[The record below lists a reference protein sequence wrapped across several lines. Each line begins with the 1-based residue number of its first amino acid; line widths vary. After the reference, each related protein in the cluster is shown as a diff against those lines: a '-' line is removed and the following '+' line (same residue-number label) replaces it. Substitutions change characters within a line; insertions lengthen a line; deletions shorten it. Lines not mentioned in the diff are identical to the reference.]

1 MPLGGFDMRKWAISG
16 ALALALAAT
25 SAGVGANAKAPAPA
39 DTVLHHG
46 TILTV
51 DAKDRVVQAMAIRG
65 GRIVMLGTDKAVRAF
80 IGKRTKVIDL
90 AGRTATPGMIDAH
103 AHALGGGIDEVAN
116 LQLAEAASVADFLAR
131 VKARAAELPPGAWL
145 TGSGWNES
153 RIAEH
158 HPPSLAQLDAV
169 SDGHPV
175 ALSNTT
181 GHYTLVNSAVLKL
194 AGITAQ
200 TPDPAGGRYDKDASG
215 ALNGVLY
222 DSAQDVL
229 DKLVPPVDAATRD
242 KGLQH
247 LIAGALAE
255 GLTGFKDPG
264 IDRVGWDVYARAA
277 KAAALPMHV
286 CTLVSARTDM
296 MTARAAVDDY
306 RQRKRE
312 AAALKGRGLDV
323 CGVKIFLDGSGAG
336 RTAWM
341 YQPFEAD
348 ASHVNPGMGFPMMGA
363 DVYRQM
369 VDLFTREGV
378 PIGTHAIGDRAID
391 AAVDAYAAA
400 LKQWPKQGLRHSLI
414 HANLPT
420 DHALGVMADLQK
432 RYDAGYPETQ
442 AEFLWFLGDALA
454 AGWGPERSHKMMPY
468 ATYVKRGILY
478 SDGSDYPVTPYA
490 PRYGLW
496 SSVAREPDGDR
507 FGKAPFGTAEAVD
520 IRTAL
525 KSHTIWAA
533 RQLFLE
539 KETGSLE
546 VGKLADVA
554 IWDRNPYAVETA
566 SLKHMRCL
574 MTLFGGKVVFERK

>member
-1 MPLGGFDMRKWAISG
+1 MRVWTVGSAA
-16 ALALALAAT
+16 ALVLAAA
-25 SAGVGANAKAPAPA
+25 AGHAKAPPPA
-39 DTVLHHG
+39 DTVLRGG

-65 GRIVMLGTDKAVRAF
+65 GRIVMLGSDRAIRAF
-80 IGKRTKVIDL
+80 IGKRTKVIEL

-116 LQLAEAASVADFLAR
+116 LQLGEASSVADFLAR
-131 VKARAAELPPGAWL
+131 VKARAAELPPGAWI

-175 ALSNTT
+175 ALGNTT

-200 TPDPAGGRYDKDASG
+200 TPDPAGGRYDKDAGG

-247 LIAGALAE
+247 LIAGALSE

-312 AAALKGRGLDV
+312 VAALKGRGLDV

-341 YQPFEAD
+341 YQPFETD
-348 ASHVNPGMGFPMMGA
+348 ASHANPGTGFAMMEA
-363 DVYRQM
+363 DVYRRM
-369 VDLFTREGV
+369 VDLFTKEGV

-391 AAVDAYAAA
+391 TAVDAYAAA
-400 LKQWPKQGLRHSLI
+400 LKRWSKGGPKQGLRHSLI

-420 DHALGVMADLQK
+420 DHALDVMADLQK
-432 RYDAGYPETQ
+432 RYDSGYPETQ

-507 FGKAPFGTAEAVD
+507 FGKVPFGTAEAVD

-539 KETGSLE
+539 KQTGSLE

-554 IWDRNPYAVETA
+554 VWDRNPYAVATA
-566 SLKHMRCL
+566 QLKDMRCM
-574 MTLFGGKVVFERK
+574 MTLFGGKIVFERK

>member
-1 MPLGGFDMRKWAISG
+1 MQKFTVSG
-16 ALALALAAT
+16 VVALALAGSAAE
-25 SAGVGANAKAPAPA
+25 AKAPLAA

-51 DAKDRVVQAMAIRG
+51 DAKDRVVEAVAIRG
-65 GRIVMLGTDKAVRAF
+65 GRIVALGSDKAIRAY

-103 AHALGGGIDEVAN
+103 AHALEGGIDEVAN
-116 LQLAEAASVADFLAR
+116 LQLGEASSVADFLAR

-175 ALSNTT
+175 ALGNTT

-200 TPDPAGGRYDKDASG
+200 TPDPAGGRYDKDAAG

-229 DKLVPPVDAATRD
+229 EKLVPPVDAATRA
-242 KGLQH
+242 KGLTH
-247 LIAGALAE
+247 VIEGALSE
-255 GLTGFKDPG
+255 GLTGFKDPRT
-264 IDRVGWDVYARAA
+264 DRREWDVYADAA
-277 KAAALPMHV
+277 KKAPLTMHV
-286 CTLVSARTDM
+286 CTLTFARTDM
-296 MTARAAVDDY
+296 TGARGAVEDY

-312 AAALKGRGLDV
+312 VAMMKGRNLDV

-336 RTAWM
+336 RTAWV
-341 YQPFEAD
+341 YKPFEAD
-348 ASHVNPGMGFPMMGA
+348 ASHANPGTGLPQMAPE
-363 DVYRQM
+363 VYREM
-369 VDLFTREGV
+369 VMLFTKEGM

-391 AAVDAYAAA
+391 TVVDAYADA
-400 LKQWPKQGLRHSLI
+400 LKAFPKQGLRHSLI

-420 DHALGVMADLQK
+420 DHAIDVMAELQNK
-432 RYDAGYPETQ
+432 YDAGYPEAQ

-454 AGWGPERSHKMMPY
+454 AGWGPQRSVKMMPF
-468 ATYVKRGILY
+468 ATYAKRGILY

-507 FGKAPFGTAEAVD
+507 FGKAPFGLSEAVD
-520 IRTAL
+520 IHTAM

-546 VGKLADVA
+546 VGKLADIA
-554 IWDRNPYAVETA
+554 IWDRNPYAVPTA
-566 SLKHMRCL
+566 SLKDMRCM

>member
-1 MPLGGFDMRKWAISG
+1 MRKIAVSG
-16 ALALALAAT
+16 ALALVLAAGA
-25 SAGVGANAKAPAPA
+25 AGAKTAPA

-51 DAKDRVVQAMAIRG
+51 DAKDRVVSAMAIRG
-65 GRIVMLGTDKAVRAF
+65 GRIVALGSDKAIAAF

-90 AGRTATPGMIDAH
+90 AGKTATPGMIDAH
-103 AHALGGGIDEVAN
+103 AHALEGGIDEVAN
-116 LQLAEAASVADFLAR
+116 LQLGEASSVADFLAR
-131 VKARAAELPPGAWL
+131 VKARAAELPAGAWL

-158 HPPSLAQLDAV
+158 HPPSLAELDAV

-175 ALSNTT
+175 ALGNTT

-194 AGITAQ
+194 AGVDAK
-200 TPDPAGGRYDKDASG
+200 TPDPAGGRFDKDASG
-215 ALNGVLY
+215 ALTGVIY

-229 DKLVPPVDAATRD
+229 DKLVPPVGAATRA
-242 KGLQH
+242 KGLTH
-247 LIAGALAE
+247 VIEGALSE
-255 GLTGFKDPG
+255 GLTGFKDPRTG
-264 IDRVGWDVYARAA
+264 RLQWDVYAAAA
-277 KAAALPMHV
+277 KQAPLTMHV
-286 CTLVSARTDM
+286 CTLTFAQTDM
-296 MTARAAVDDY
+296 TAARAAVDDY

-312 AAALKGRGLDV
+312 VAAMKGRNLDV

-336 RTAWM
+336 RTAWV
-341 YQPFEAD
+341 YKPFEAD
-348 ASHVNPGMGFPMMGA
+348 AAHANPGTGLPQMAPEI
-363 DVYRQM
+363 YREM
-369 VDLFTREGV
+369 VDLFTREGM

-391 AAVDAYAAA
+391 TVVDAYAAA
-400 LKQWPKQGLRHSLI
+400 LKKWPKQGLRHSLI

-420 DHALGVMADLQK
+420 EHAIDVMADLQK
-432 RYDAGYPETQ
+432 TYDSGYPEAQ

-454 AGWGPERSHKMMPY
+454 AGWGPERSVHMMPY

-520 IRTAL
+520 IHTAM

-539 KETGSLE
+539 KEAGSLE

-554 IWDRNPYAVETA
+554 IWDRNPYAVPTA
-566 SLKHMRCL
+566 QLKDMTCM

>member
-1 MPLGGFDMRKWAISG
+1 MRKLAVSG
-16 ALALALAAT
+16 ALALVLAAVP
-25 SAGVGANAKAPAPA
+25 AGAKAPAPA
-39 DTVLHHG
+39 DTVLRGG

-51 DAKDRVVQAMAIRG
+51 DAKDRVVEAMAIRG
-65 GRIVMLGTDKAVRAF
+65 GRIVALGSDKAIRAF

-103 AHALGGGIDEVAN
+103 AHMLEGGIDEVAN
-116 LQLAEAASVADFLAR
+116 LQLGEASSVADFLAR
-131 VKARAAELPPGAWL
+131 VKARAAELPPGAWV

-158 HPPSLAQLDAV
+158 RPPSLAELDAV
-169 SDGHPV
+169 SGGHPV
-175 ALSNTT
+175 ALGNTT

-194 AGITAQ
+194 AGVTAQ
-200 TPDPAGGRYDKDASG
+200 TPDPAGGRFDKDASG

-229 DKLVPPVDAATRD
+229 DKLVPPVDAATRA
-242 KGLQH
+242 KGLKH
-247 LIAGALAE
+247 VIEGALSE
-255 GLTGFKDPG
+255 GLTGFKDPRTG
-264 IDRVGWDVYARAA
+264 RLQWDVYAAAA
-277 KAAALPMHV
+277 KQAPLNVHI
-286 CTLVSARTDM
+286 CTLTFAQTDM
-296 MTARAAVDDY
+296 TAARAAVDDY
-306 RQRKRE
+306 RQRKKE
-312 AAALKGRGLDV
+312 LAGLKGRNLDV

-336 RTAWM
+336 RTAWV
-341 YQPFEAD
+341 YQPFETD
-348 ASHVNPGMGFPMMGA
+348 ASHANPGTGFPMMGT

-369 VDLFTREGV
+369 VDLFTKEGM

-391 AAVDAYAAA
+391 TVVDAYAEA
-400 LKQWPKQGLRHSLI
+400 LKKFPKQGLRHSLI

-420 DHALGVMADLQK
+420 DHAIDVMADLQK
-432 RYDAGYPETQ
+432 KYDSGYPEAQ

-454 AGWGPERSHKMMPY
+454 AGWGPERAKKMMPF

-554 IWDRNPYAVETA
+554 IWDRNPYAVPTA
-566 SLKHMRCL
+566 SLKDMRCM

>member
-1 MPLGGFDMRKWAISG
+1 MSRLAKLCAATFLAGASP
-16 ALALALAAT
+16 ALARPIA
-25 SAGVGANAKAPAPA
+25 A

-51 DAKDRVVQAMAIRG
+51 DAKDRVVSAMAIRG
-65 GRIVMLGTDKAVRAF
+65 GRIVALGSDKAIAAF

-116 LQLAEAASVADFLAR
+116 LQLGEASSVADFLAR

-153 RIAEH
+153 RIAQH
-158 HPPSLAQLDAV
+158 RPPSLTELDGV
-169 SDGHPV
+169 SGGHPV
-175 ALSNTT
+175 ALGNTT
-181 GHYTLVNSAVLKL
+181 GHYTLVNSAVLVL
-194 AGITAQ
+194 AGITAA
-200 TPDPAGGRYDKDASG
+200 TPDPAGGRFDKDASG

-242 KGLQH
+242 KGLRH

-277 KAAALPMHV
+277 KAAPLPMHV
-286 CTLVSARTDM
+286 CTLVAARSDM

-306 RQRKRE
+306 RQRKQE
-312 AAALKGRGLDV
+312 VAAMPGGNLDV

-341 YQPFEAD
+341 YKPFETD
-348 ASHVNPGMGFPMMGA
+348 ASHTNPGTGFPMMGTG
-363 DVYRQM
+363 VYRAM
-369 VDLFTREGV
+369 ATLFTKAGI

-391 AAVDAYAAA
+391 TVVDAYADA
-400 LKQWPKQGLRHSLI
+400 LKAAPQVGLRHSLI
-414 HANLPT
+414 HANMPT
-420 DHALGVMADLQK
+420 EHALDVMAELQK
-432 RYDAGYPETQ
+432 KYDAGYPEAQ

-454 AGWGPERSHKMMPY
+454 AGWGPERSARMMPY
-468 ATYVKRGILY
+468 ATYTKRGILY

-520 IRTAL
+520 IHTAMR
-525 KSHTIWAA
+525 SHTIWAA

-539 KETGSLE
+539 KQTGSLE

-554 IWDRNPYAVETA
+554 VWDRNPYAVPTA
-566 SLKHMRCL
+566 ALKDMRCM
-574 MTLFGGKVVFERK
+574 MTLFGGKVVFVRN

>member
-1 MPLGGFDMRKWAISG
+1 MSRLAVLSAVALLAIASTAQAKPLA
-16 ALALALAAT
+16 
-25 SAGVGANAKAPAPA
+25 A

-51 DAKDRVVQAMAIRG
+51 DAKDRVVSAMAIRG
-65 GRIVMLGTDKAVRAF
+65 GRIVALGSDKAIKAY

-116 LQLAEAASVADFLAR
+116 LQLGEASSVADFLAR
-131 VKARAAELPPGAWL
+131 VKARAAELPPGAWV
-145 TGSGWNES
+145 TGSGWNEL

-158 HPPSLAQLDAV
+158 RPPSLADLDAV
-169 SDGHPV
+169 SGGHPV
-175 ALSNTT
+175 ALGNTT
-181 GHYTLVNSAVLKL
+181 GHYTLVNSAVLSL

-242 KGLQH
+242 KGLKH
-247 LIAGALAE
+247 LIEGALAE

-264 IDRVGWDVYARAA
+264 IDRTNWDVYARAA
-277 KAAALPMHV
+277 KAAPLPMHV
-286 CTLVSARTDM
+286 CTLASARTDM

-306 RQRKRE
+306 HQRKRE
-312 AAALKGRGLDV
+312 VAAMKSGNLDV

-341 YQPFEAD
+341 YKPFETD
-348 ASHVNPGMGFPMMGA
+348 ASHANPGTGFPMMGA
-363 DVYRQM
+363 EVYREM
-369 VDLFTREGV
+369 VMLFTKAGI

-391 AAVDAYAAA
+391 TVVDAYADA
-400 LKQWPKQGLRHSLI
+400 LKQAPKVGLRHSLI

-420 DHALGVMADLQK
+420 EHALDVMADLQRK
-432 RYDAGYPETQ
+432 YDSGYPEAQ

-454 AGWGPERSHKMMPY
+454 AGWGPERSQKMMPY
-468 ATYVKRGILY
+468 ATYTKRGILY

-507 FGKAPFGTAEAVD
+507 FGKVPFGTAEAVD
-520 IRTAL
+520 IHTAM

-539 KETGSLE
+539 KQTGSLE

-554 IWDRNPYAVETA
+554 VWDRNPYAVPTA
-566 SLKHMRCL
+566 ALKDMRCM
-574 MTLFGGKVVFERK
+574 MTLFGGKVVFVRK

>member
-1 MPLGGFDMRKWAISG
+1 MSRFAVFCAAALLAG
-16 ALALALAAT
+16 AS
-25 SAGVGANAKAPAPA
+25 SAQARAPAAA

-65 GRIVMLGTDKAVRAF
+65 GRVVALGSDKAIAAY
-80 IGKRTKVIDL
+80 IGRKTKVIDL
-90 AGRTATPGMIDAH
+90 AGKTATPGMIDAH
-103 AHALGGGIDEVAN
+103 AHALEGGIDEVAN
-116 LQLAEAASVADFLAR
+116 LQLGEASSVADFLAR
-131 VKARAAELPPGAWL
+131 VQARAAELPAGAWL

-158 HPPSLAQLDAV
+158 RPPSLAELDAV
-169 SDGHPV
+169 SGGHPV
-175 ALSNTT
+175 ALGNTT

-194 AGITAQ
+194 AGVDAK

-215 ALNGVLY
+215 ALTGVIY

-229 DKLVPPVDAATRD
+229 EKLVPPVDAATRA
-242 KGLQH
+242 KGLTH
-247 LIAGALAE
+247 FIEGALAE
-255 GLTGFKDPG
+255 GLTGVKDPRT
-264 IDRVGWDVYARAA
+264 DRREWDVYADAA
-277 KAAALPMHV
+277 KVAPLNMHV
-286 CTLVSARTDM
+286 CTLTFARTDM
-296 MTARAAVDDY
+296 TAARAALDDY

-312 AAALKGRGLDV
+312 LAKMPGSNLDV

-348 ASHVNPGMGFPMMGA
+348 AAHANPGTGLPQLA
-363 DVYRQM
+363 PETYRQM
-369 VDLFTREGV
+369 VSLFTAAGV

-391 AAVDAYAAA
+391 LTMDAYADA
-400 LKQWPKQGLRHSLI
+400 LKATPKQGLRHSII
-414 HANLPT
+414 HANVPS
-420 DHALGVMADLQK
+420 DHAIAVMADLQK
-432 RYDAGYPETQ
+432 RYDAGYPEAQ

-454 AGWGPERSHKMMPY
+454 AGFGPARSARMMPF
-468 ATYVKRGILY
+468 ATYRKRGVLY

-496 SSVAREPDGDR
+496 SSVAREPDGMR

-520 IRTAL
+520 IHTAL
-525 KSHTIWAA
+525 RSHTLWAA

-539 KETGSLE
+539 KQTGSLE
-546 VGKLADVA
+546 VGKLADIA

-566 SLKHMRCL
+566 ALKDMHCM
-574 MTLFGGKVVFERK
+574 MTLFGGKVVFVRK

>member
-1 MPLGGFDMRKWAISG
+1 MRKIAVSG
-16 ALALALAAT
+16 ALALVLAAGA
-25 SAGVGANAKAPAPA
+25 AGAKTVPA

-51 DAKDRVVQAMAIRG
+51 DGRDRVVSAMAIRG
-65 GRIVMLGTDKAVRAF
+65 GRIVALGSDKAIAAF

-103 AHALGGGIDEVAN
+103 AHALEGGIDEVAN
-116 LQLAEAASVADFLAR
+116 LQLGEASSVADFLAR
-131 VKARAAELPPGAWL
+131 VKARAADLPAGAWL

-158 HPPSLAQLDAV
+158 HPPSLAEIDAV

-175 ALSNTT
+175 ALGNTT

-194 AGITAQ
+194 AGVDAK
-200 TPDPAGGRYDKDASG
+200 TPDPAGGRFDKDASG
-215 ALNGVLY
+215 ALTGVIY

-229 DKLVPPVDAATRD
+229 DKLVPPVDAATRA
-242 KGLQH
+242 KGLTH
-247 LIAGALAE
+247 VIEGALSE
-255 GLTGFKDPG
+255 GLTGFKDPRTG
-264 IDRVGWDVYARAA
+264 RLQWDVYAAAA
-277 KAAALPMHV
+277 KQAPLTMHV
-286 CTLVSARTDM
+286 CTLTFAQTDM
-296 MTARAAVDDY
+296 TAARAAVDDY

-312 AAALKGRGLDV
+312 VAAMKGRNLDV

-336 RTAWM
+336 RTAWV
-341 YQPFEAD
+341 YKPFEAD
-348 ASHVNPGMGFPMMGA
+348 AAHANPGTGLPQMVPEI
-363 DVYRQM
+363 YREM
-369 VDLFTREGV
+369 VDLFTREGM

-391 AAVDAYAAA
+391 TVVDAYAAA
-400 LKQWPKQGLRHSLI
+400 LKKWPKQGLRHSLI

-420 DHALGVMADLQK
+420 EHAIGVMADLQK
-432 RYDAGYPETQ
+432 TYDSGYPEAQ

-454 AGWGPERSHKMMPY
+454 AGWGPERSARMMPY

-520 IRTAL
+520 IHTAM

-539 KETGSLE
+539 KDAGSLE

-554 IWDRNPYAVETA
+554 IWDRNPYAVPTA
-566 SLKHMRCL
+566 QLKDMHCM
-574 MTLFGGKVVFERK
+574 MTLFGGKVVFVRK

>member
-1 MPLGGFDMRKWAISG
+1 MRKIAASG
-16 ALALALAAT
+16 ALALVLAAGA
-25 SAGVGANAKAPAPA
+25 AGAKTAPA

-51 DAKDRVVQAMAIRG
+51 DARDRVVEAMAIRG
-65 GRIVMLGTDKAVRAF
+65 GRVVALGSDKAIAAF

-103 AHALGGGIDEVAN
+103 AHALEGGIDEVAN
-116 LQLAEAASVADFLAR
+116 LQLGEASSVADFLAR
-131 VKARAAELPPGAWL
+131 VKARAAELPAGAWL

-158 HPPSLAQLDAV
+158 HPPSLAEIDAV

-175 ALSNTT
+175 ALGNTT

-194 AGITAQ
+194 AGVDAK
-200 TPDPAGGRYDKDASG
+200 TPDPAGGRFDKDASG
-215 ALNGVLY
+215 ALTGVIY

-229 DKLVPPVDAATRD
+229 DKLVPPVDAATRA
-242 KGLQH
+242 KGLTH
-247 LIAGALAE
+247 VIEGALSE
-255 GLTGFKDPG
+255 GLTGFKDPRTG
-264 IDRVGWDVYARAA
+264 RLQWDVYAAAA
-277 KAAALPMHV
+277 KQAPLTMHV
-286 CTLVSARTDM
+286 CTLTFAQTDM
-296 MTARAAVDDY
+296 TAARAAVDDY

-312 AAALKGRGLDV
+312 VAAMKGRNLDV

-336 RTAWM
+336 RTAWV
-341 YQPFEAD
+341 YKPFEAD
-348 ASHVNPGMGFPMMGA
+348 AAHANPGTGLPQMAPEI
-363 DVYRQM
+363 YREM
-369 VDLFTREGV
+369 VDLFTKEGM

-391 AAVDAYAAA
+391 TVVDAYAAA
-400 LKQWPKQGLRHSLI
+400 LKKWPKQGLRHSLI

-420 DHALGVMADLQK
+420 EHAIDVMADLQK
-432 RYDAGYPETQ
+432 TYDSGYPEAQ

-454 AGWGPERSHKMMPY
+454 AGWGLERSARMMPY

-520 IRTAL
+520 IHTAM

-539 KETGSLE
+539 KQTGSLE

-554 IWDRNPYAVETA
+554 IWDRNPYAVPTA
-566 SLKHMRCL
+566 SLKDMRCM

>member
-1 MPLGGFDMRKWAISG
+1 MSRLVMGCAA
-16 ALALALAAT
+16 ALALTAA
-25 SAGVGANAKAPAPA
+25 AAEARPKARLQAA

-51 DAKDRVVQAMAIRG
+51 DARDRVVQAMAIRG
-65 GRIVMLGTDKAVRAF
+65 GRIVALGSDRAVAAY
-80 IGKRTKVIDL
+80 IGHKTTVIDL
-90 AGRTATPGMIDAH
+90 KGRTATPGMIDAH

-116 LQLAEAASVADFLAR
+116 LQLGEASSIADFLAR
-131 VKARAAELPPGAWL
+131 VKARAAELPPSAWI

-158 HPPSLAQLDAV
+158 RPPSLAELDAV
-169 SDGHPV
+169 SGGHPA
-175 ALSNTT
+175 ALGNTT

-194 AGITAQ
+194 AGITQA
-200 TPDPAGGRYDKDASG
+200 TPDPAGGRNDKDASG

-229 DKLVPPVDAATRD
+229 DNLVPPVDGATRD
-242 KGLQH
+242 KGLKH
-247 LIAGALAE
+247 LIEGALAE

-277 KAAALPMHV
+277 KTAPLPMHV
-286 CTLVSARTDM
+286 CTLVSARSDM

-312 AAALKGRGLDV
+312 VAAMPKGNGRRNLDV

-341 YQPFEAD
+341 YQPFETD
-348 ASHVNPGMGFPMMGA
+348 ASHANPGTGFPMMGA
-363 DVYRQM
+363 DVYREM
-369 VDLFTREGV
+369 VMLFTRAGI

-391 AAVDAYAAA
+391 TVVDAYADA
-400 LKQWPKQGLRHSLI
+400 LKQTPKVGLRHSLI
-414 HANLPT
+414 HANMPT
-420 DHALGVMADLQK
+420 DHAIGVMAQLQR
-432 RYDAGYPETQ
+432 RYDAGYPEAQ

-454 AGWGPERSHKMMPY
+454 AGWGPERSARMMPY
-468 ATYVKRGILY
+468 ATYIKRGILY

-520 IRTAL
+520 IHTAL
-525 KSHTIWAA
+525 RSHTIWAA

-554 IWDRNPYAVETA
+554 VWDRNPYAVPTA
-566 SLKHMRCL
+566 ALKDMRCM
-574 MTLFGGKVVFERK
+574 MTLFGGKVVFVRK

>member
-1 MPLGGFDMRKWAISG
+1 MQKITVSC
-16 ALALALAAT
+16 ALALVLAAT
-25 SAGVGANAKAPAPA
+25 SAAAKAPVPA

-51 DAKDRVVQAMAIRG
+51 DAKDRVVQAMAVRG
-65 GRIVMLGTDKAVRAF
+65 GRIVALGSDKVIRAF

-103 AHALGGGIDEVAN
+103 DHALEGGIDEVAN
-116 LQLAEAASVADFLAR
+116 LQLGEASSVADFLAR

-158 HPPSLAQLDAV
+158 RPPSLAELDAV

-175 ALSNTT
+175 ALGNTT

-194 AGITAQ
+194 AGVTAQ
-200 TPDPAGGRYDKDASG
+200 TPDPAGGRFDKDASG
-215 ALNGVLY
+215 ALTGVIY

-229 DKLVPPVDAATRD
+229 GKLVPPIDAATRA
-242 KGLQH
+242 KGLTH
-247 LIAGALAE
+247 VIEGALSQ
-255 GLTGFKDPG
+255 GLTGFKDPD
-264 IDRVGWDVYARAA
+264 IRPEQWNVYANAA
-277 KAAALPMHV
+277 RQAPLPVHV
-286 CTLVSARTDM
+286 CVLVHAGTDM
-296 MTARAAVDDY
+296 TTARAALDQY
-306 RQRKRE
+306 QAHKRE
-312 AAALKGRGLDV
+312 VAAMKGRGLDV
-323 CGVKIFLDGSGAG
+323 CGVKIYMDGSGAG

-341 YQPFEAD
+341 YQPFETD
-348 ASHVNPGMGFPMMGA
+348 AAHTNPGTGFPMQTA
-363 DVYRQM
+363 EVYRQM
-369 VDLFTREGV
+369 VNLFTEAGIS
-378 PIGTHAIGDRAID
+378 IGTHAIGDRAID
-391 AAVDAYAAA
+391 TVVDAYADA
-400 LKQWPKQGLRHSLI
+400 LKKWPKEGLRHSLI
-414 HANLPT
+414 HANMPT
-420 DHALGVMADLQK
+420 AHAIDVMADLQK
-432 RYDAGYPETQ
+432 KYDSGYPEAQ

-454 AGWGPERSHKMMPY
+454 AGWGPERSQRMMPF
-468 ATYVKRGILY
+468 ATYVKRGIVY

-520 IRTAL
+520 IHTAL

-539 KETGSLE
+539 KQTGSLE

-554 IWDRNPYAVETA
+554 IWDRNPYAVPTA
-566 SLKHMRCL
+566 SLKDMHCM

>member
-1 MPLGGFDMRKWAISG
+1 MQKLAVSG
-16 ALALALAAT
+16 ALALALVAG
-25 SAGVGANAKAPAPA
+25 SAGAKAPLAA
-39 DTVLHHG
+39 DMVLHHG

-65 GRIVMLGTDKAVRAF
+65 GRIVALGSDKAVRAY

-116 LQLAEAASVADFLAR
+116 LQLGEASSVADFLAR
-131 VKARAAELPPGAWL
+131 VKARAAELPPGAWV

-158 HPPSLAQLDAV
+158 RPPSLAELDAV
-169 SDGHPV
+169 SAGHPV
-175 ALSNTT
+175 ALGNTT
-181 GHYTLVNSAVLKL
+181 GHYTLVNSAVLVL
-194 AGITAQ
+194 AGITAA

-242 KGLQH
+242 KGLKH
-247 LIAGALAE
+247 LIEGALAE

-277 KAAALPMHV
+277 KAAPLPIHA

-306 RQRKRE
+306 RQRKQE
-312 AAALKGRGLDV
+312 VAAMKGRNLDV

-341 YQPFEAD
+341 YKPFETD
-348 ASHVNPGMGFPMMGA
+348 ASHANPGTGFPMMA
-363 DVYRQM
+363 TESYRAM
-369 VDLFTREGV
+369 VTLFTKAGI

-391 AAVDAYAAA
+391 TVVDAYADA
-400 LKQWPKQGLRHSLI
+400 LKAAPKVGLRHSLI

-420 DHALGVMADLQK
+420 EHAIDVMAELQK
-432 RYDAGYPETQ
+432 TYDAGYPEAQ

-454 AGWGPERSHKMMPY
+454 AGWGPERSQKMMPY
-468 ATYVKRGILY
+468 ATYVKRGVLY

-520 IRTAL
+520 IHTAM

-539 KETGSLE
+539 KQTGSLE

-554 IWDRNPYAVETA
+554 VWDRNPYAVPTA
-566 SLKHMRCL
+566 VLKDMRCM

>member
-1 MPLGGFDMRKWAISG
+1 MVVLCAA
-16 ALALALAAT
+16 ALLA
-25 SAGVGANAKAPAPA
+25 SASSAHARPVAA
-39 DTVLHHG
+39 DTVLRHG

-51 DAKDRVVQAMAIRG
+51 DAKDRVVSAMAIRG
-65 GRIVMLGTDKAVRAF
+65 GRIIALGSDKAMTAF
-80 IGKRTKVIDL
+80 IGRKTKVIDL

-103 AHALGGGIDEVAN
+103 AHALEGGIDEVAN
-116 LQLAEAASVADFLAR
+116 LQLGEASSVADFLAR
-131 VKARAAELPPGAWL
+131 VKARAAELPAEAWL

-158 HPPSLAQLDAV
+158 RPPSLAELDAV
-169 SDGHPV
+169 SGGHPV
-175 ALSNTT
+175 ALGNTT

-194 AGITAQ
+194 AGVDAK
-200 TPDPAGGRYDKDASG
+200 TPDPAGGRYDRDASG
-215 ALNGVLY
+215 ALNGVIY

-229 DKLVPPVDAATRD
+229 DKLVPPVDAATRA
-242 KGLQH
+242 KGLTH
-247 LIAGALAE
+247 FIEGALAE
-255 GLTGFKDPG
+255 GLTGVKDPRT
-264 IDRVGWDVYARAA
+264 DRREWDVYADAA
-277 KAAALPMHV
+277 KKAPLTMHV
-286 CTLVSARTDM
+286 CALTFARTDM
-296 MTARAAVDDY
+296 AAAHAAVADY

-312 AAALKGRGLDV
+312 LTKMPGSNLDV

-341 YQPFEAD
+341 YQPFESD
-348 ASHVNPGMGFPMMGA
+348 AAHANPGTGLPQMAP
-363 DVYRQM
+363 DVYREM
-369 VDLFTREGV
+369 VMLFTKEGM

-391 AAVDAYAAA
+391 TVVDAYADA
-400 LKQWPKQGLRHSLI
+400 LKKWPKMGLRHSLI

-420 DHALGVMADLQK
+420 EHAIGVMADLQ
-432 RYDAGYPETQ
+432 RHYDSGYPEAQ

-454 AGWGPERSHKMMPY
+454 AGWGPDRSAHMMPF
-468 ATYVKRGILY
+468 ATYLKRGIRY

-520 IRTAL
+520 IHTAM

-539 KETGSLE
+539 KQTGSLE

-554 IWDRNPYAVETA
+554 VWDRNPYAVPTA
-566 SLKHMRCL
+566 MLKDMRCM
-574 MTLFGGKVVFERK
+574 MTLFGGKVVFVRK

>member
-1 MPLGGFDMRKWAISG
+1 MRKIAVSG
-16 ALALALAAT
+16 ALALVLAAGA
-25 SAGVGANAKAPAPA
+25 AGAKTVPA

-51 DAKDRVVQAMAIRG
+51 DGRDRVVSAMAIRG
-65 GRIVMLGTDKAVRAF
+65 GRIVALGSDKAIAAF

-103 AHALGGGIDEVAN
+103 AHALEGGIDEVAN
-116 LQLAEAASVADFLAR
+116 LQLGEASSVADFLAR
-131 VKARAAELPPGAWL
+131 VKARAADLPAGAWL

-158 HPPSLAQLDAV
+158 HPPSLAEIDAV

-175 ALSNTT
+175 ALGNTT

-194 AGITAQ
+194 AGVDPK
-200 TPDPAGGRYDKDASG
+200 TPDPAGGRFDKDASG
-215 ALNGVLY
+215 ALTGVIY

-229 DKLVPPVDAATRD
+229 DKLVPPVDAATRA
-242 KGLQH
+242 KGLTH
-247 LIAGALAE
+247 VIEGALSE
-255 GLTGFKDPG
+255 GLTGFKDPRTG
-264 IDRVGWDVYARAA
+264 RVQWDVYAAAA
-277 KAAALPMHV
+277 KQAPLTMHV
-286 CTLVSARTDM
+286 CTLTFAQTDM
-296 MTARAAVDDY
+296 TAARAAVDDY

-312 AAALKGRGLDV
+312 VAAMKGRNLDV

-336 RTAWM
+336 RTAWV
-341 YQPFEAD
+341 YKPFEAD
-348 ASHVNPGMGFPMMGA
+348 AAHANPGTGLPQMAPEI
-363 DVYRQM
+363 YREM
-369 VDLFTREGV
+369 VDLFTREGM

-391 AAVDAYAAA
+391 TVVDAYAAA
-400 LKQWPKQGLRHSLI
+400 LKKWPKQGLRHSLI

-420 DHALGVMADLQK
+420 EHAIDMMADLQK
-432 RYDAGYPETQ
+432 TYDSGYPEAQ

-454 AGWGPERSHKMMPY
+454 AGWGPERSARMMPY

-520 IRTAL
+520 IHTAM

-539 KETGSLE
+539 KDAGSLE

-554 IWDRNPYAVETA
+554 IWDRNPYAVPTA
-566 SLKHMRCL
+566 QLKDMHCM
-574 MTLFGGKVVFERK
+574 MTLFGGKVVFVRK

>member
-1 MPLGGFDMRKWAISG
+1 MRKIAVSG
-16 ALALALAAT
+16 ALALVLAAGA
-25 SAGVGANAKAPAPA
+25 AGAKTVPA

-51 DAKDRVVQAMAIRG
+51 DGRDRVVSAMAIRG
-65 GRIVMLGTDKAVRAF
+65 GRIVALGSDKAIAAF

-103 AHALGGGIDEVAN
+103 AHALEGGIDEVAN
-116 LQLAEAASVADFLAR
+116 LQLGEASSVADFLAR
-131 VKARAAELPPGAWL
+131 VKARAAELPAGAWL

-158 HPPSLAQLDAV
+158 HPPSLAEIDAV

-175 ALSNTT
+175 ALGNTT

-194 AGITAQ
+194 AGVDAK
-200 TPDPAGGRYDKDASG
+200 TPDPAGGRFDKDASG
-215 ALNGVLY
+215 ALTGVIY

-229 DKLVPPVDAATRD
+229 DKLVPPVDAATRA
-242 KGLQH
+242 KGLTH
-247 LIAGALAE
+247 VIEGALSE
-255 GLTGFKDPG
+255 GLTGFKDPRTG
-264 IDRVGWDVYARAA
+264 RLQWDVYAAAA
-277 KAAALPMHV
+277 KQAPLTMHV
-286 CTLVSARTDM
+286 CTLTFAQTDM
-296 MTARAAVDDY
+296 TAARAAVDDY

-312 AAALKGRGLDV
+312 VAAMKGRNLDV

-336 RTAWM
+336 RTAWV
-341 YQPFEAD
+341 YKPFEAD
-348 ASHVNPGMGFPMMGA
+348 AAHANPGTGLPQMVPEI
-363 DVYRQM
+363 YREM
-369 VDLFTREGV
+369 VDLFTREGM

-391 AAVDAYAAA
+391 TVVDAYAAA
-400 LKQWPKQGLRHSLI
+400 LKKWPKQGLRHSLI

-420 DHALGVMADLQK
+420 EHAIGVMADLQK
-432 RYDAGYPETQ
+432 TYDSGYPEAQ

-454 AGWGPERSHKMMPY
+454 AGWGPERSARMMPY

-520 IRTAL
+520 IHTAM

-539 KETGSLE
+539 KDAGSLE

-554 IWDRNPYAVETA
+554 IWDRNPYAVPTA
-566 SLKHMRCL
+566 SLKDMRCL

>member
-1 MPLGGFDMRKWAISG
+1 MQKITIP
-16 ALALALAAT
+16 ALALALVAT
-25 SAGVGANAKAPAPA
+25 TAQAKGPAPA
-39 DTVLHHG
+39 DTVLRGG

-51 DAKDRVVQAMAIRG
+51 DAKDRVVSAMAIRG
-65 GRIVMLGTDKAVRAF
+65 GRIVALGSDKAVRRL

-116 LQLAEAASVADFLAR
+116 LQLGEVSSVADFLER

-158 HPPSLAQLDAV
+158 RPPSLAELDAV
-169 SDGHPV
+169 SGGHPV
-175 ALSNTT
+175 ALGNTT

-194 AGITAQ
+194 AGVTAQ
-200 TPDPAGGRYDKDASG
+200 TPDPAGGRFDKDATG

-229 DKLVPPVDAATRD
+229 DRLVPPVDAATRA
-242 KGLQH
+242 KGLSH
-247 LIAGALAE
+247 LIEGALSQ

-264 IDRVGWDVYARAA
+264 IDRINWDTY
-277 KAAALPMHV
+277 AAAARTAPLTMHV
-286 CTLVSARTDM
+286 CTLVSARSDM

-312 AAALKGRGLDV
+312 VAGLKGRNLDV
-323 CGVKIFLDGSGAG
+323 CGVKIFIDGSGAG

-348 ASHVNPGMGFPMMGA
+348 ESHVNPGTGFPMMDAG
-363 DVYRQM
+363 VYRQM
-369 VDLFTREGV
+369 VDLFTREAI

-391 AAVDAYAAA
+391 TVVDAYADA
-400 LKQWPKQGLRHSLI
+400 LKTWPRQGLRHSLI

-420 DHALGVMADLQK
+420 DHAIDVMADLQK
-432 RYDAGYPETQ
+432 RYDSGYPEAQ

-454 AGWGPERSHKMMPY
+454 AGWGPQRSVKMMPF
-468 ATYVKRGILY
+468 ATYVKRGIIY

-520 IRTAL
+520 IHTAM

-539 KETGSLE
+539 KQTGSLE

-554 IWDRNPYAVETA
+554 IWDRNPYAVPTA
-566 SLKHMRCL
+566 DLKGMLCM

>member
-1 MPLGGFDMRKWAISG
+1 MRQLAVSC
-16 ALALALAAT
+16 ALALALAAA
-25 SAGVGANAKAPAPA
+25 SATAKAPAPA
-39 DTVLHHG
+39 DTVLRGG

-51 DAKDRVVQAMAIRG
+51 DATDRVVEAMAIRG
-65 GRIVMLGTDKAVRAF
+65 GRIVALGSDKAVRRH

-103 AHALGGGIDEVAN
+103 AHMLEGGIDEVAN
-116 LQLAEAASVADFLAR
+116 LQLGEASSVADFLAR
-131 VKARAAELPPGAWL
+131 VKARAAELPPGAWV

-158 HPPSLAQLDAV
+158 RPPSLAELDAV

-175 ALSNTT
+175 ALGNTT

-194 AGITAQ
+194 AGVTAQ
-200 TPDPAGGRYDKDASG
+200 TPDPAGGRFDKDASG

-229 DKLVPPVDAATRD
+229 DRLVPPVDAATRA
-242 KGLQH
+242 KGLTH
-247 LIAGALAE
+247 VIEGALSE
-255 GLTGFKDPG
+255 GLTGFKDPRTG
-264 IDRVGWDVYARAA
+264 RVQWDVYAAAA
-277 KAAALPMHV
+277 KQAPLNVHV
-286 CTLVSARTDM
+286 CTLTFAQTDM
-296 MTARAAVDDY
+296 TAARAAVDDY
-306 RQRKRE
+306 RQRKKELAGLR
-312 AAALKGRGLDV
+312 GRNLDV

-336 RTAWM
+336 RTAWV
-341 YQPFEAD
+341 YKPFETD
-348 ASHVNPGMGFPMMGA
+348 ASHANPGTGFPMMGT

-369 VDLFTREGV
+369 VDLFTREGM

-391 AAVDAYAAA
+391 TVVDAYAEA
-400 LKQWPKQGLRHSLI
+400 LKKYPKQGLRHSLI

-420 DHALGVMADLQK
+420 MHAIDVMADLQK
-432 RYDAGYPETQ
+432 KYDSGYPEAQ

-454 AGWGPERSHKMMPY
+454 AGWGPERSAKMMPF

-496 SSVAREPDGDR
+496 SSLAREPDGDR

-520 IRTAL
+520 IHTAM

-554 IWDRNPYAVETA
+554 IWDRNPYAVPT
-566 SLKHMRCL
+566 SDLKGMRCM

>member
-1 MPLGGFDMRKWAISG
+1 MRKLAVSG
-16 ALALALAAT
+16 ALALVLAAST
-25 SAGVGANAKAPAPA
+25 AGTKAPAPPPA
-39 DTVLHHG
+39 DTVLRGG

-65 GRIVMLGTDKAVRAF
+65 GRIVALGSEKAVRAY

-90 AGRTATPGMIDAH
+90 AGKTATPGMIDAH
-103 AHALGGGIDEVAN
+103 GHMLEGGIDEVAN
-116 LQLAEAASVADFLAR
+116 LQLGEASSVADFLSR
-131 VKARAAELPPGAWL
+131 VKARAAELPAGAWL

-158 HPPSLAQLDAV
+158 RPPTLAELDAV

-175 ALSNTT
+175 ALGNTT
-181 GHYTLVNSAVLKL
+181 GHYTLVNSAVLKR
-194 AGITAQ
+194 AGVTAQ
-200 TPDPAGGRYDKDASG
+200 TPDPAGGRFDKDASG

-229 DKLVPPVDAATRD
+229 EKLVPPVDAATRA
-242 KGLQH
+242 KGLTH
-247 LIAGALAE
+247 VIEGALSE
-255 GLTGFKDPG
+255 GLTGFKDP
-264 IDRVGWDVYARAA
+264 DTRPQQLDVYADAARRAP
-277 KAAALPMHV
+277 LPVHV
-286 CTLVSARTDM
+286 CALVHAGTDM
-296 MTARAAVDDY
+296 TTARAALGQY
-306 RQRKRE
+306 RTYKH
-312 AAALKGRGLDV
+312 AAAVLKGRNLDV
-323 CGVKIFLDGSGAG
+323 CGVKIYMDGSGAG

-341 YQPFEAD
+341 YQPFETD
-348 ASHVNPGMGFPMMGA
+348 ATHTNPGTGFPMQSA
-363 DVYRQM
+363 NVYRQM
-369 VDLFTREGV
+369 VDLFTSAGV

-391 AAVDAYAAA
+391 TVIDAYAAA
-400 LKQWPKQGLRHSLI
+400 LKKFPMQGLRHSLI

-420 DHALGVMADLQK
+420 DHAIDVMADLQK
-432 RYDAGYPETQ
+432 KYDSGYPEAQ

-454 AGWGPERSHKMMPY
+454 AGWGPERSVKMMPF

-496 SSVAREPDGDR
+496 SSVAREPDGNR

-520 IRTAL
+520 IHAAM

-539 KETGSLE
+539 KQTGSLE

-554 IWDRNPYAVETA
+554 IWDRNPYAVPTA
-566 SLKHMRCL
+566 DLKDMRCM
-574 MTLFGGKVVFERK
+574 MTLFGGKVVFVRK

>member
-1 MPLGGFDMRKWAISG
+1 MRNGAISC
-16 ALALALAAT
+16 ALALVVAAS
-25 SAGVGANAKAPAPA
+25 SAAAKAPAPA

-51 DAKDRVVQAMAIRG
+51 DAKDRVVEAMAIRG
-65 GRIVMLGTDKAVRAF
+65 GRIVALGSDTAIKAF

-116 LQLAEAASVADFLAR
+116 LQLGEASSVADFLAR
-131 VKARAAELPPGAWL
+131 VKARAAELPLGAWV

-158 HPPSLAQLDAV
+158 RPPSLAELDAV
-169 SDGHPV
+169 SGGHPV
-175 ALSNTT
+175 ALGNTT

-194 AGITAQ
+194 AGVTAQ
-200 TPDPAGGRYDKDASG
+200 TPDPAGGRFDKDATG

-229 DKLVPPVDAATRD
+229 ERLVPPVDAATRA
-242 KGLQH
+242 KGLSH
-247 LIAGALAE
+247 LIEGALSQ

-264 IDRVGWDVYARAA
+264 IDRIYWDTY
-277 KAAALPMHV
+277 AAAARTAPLTMHV
-286 CTLVSARTDM
+286 CTLVSARSDM

-312 AAALKGRGLDV
+312 VAGLKGRNLDV
-323 CGVKIFLDGSGAG
+323 CGVKIFIDGSGAG

-348 ASHVNPGMGFPMMGA
+348 ESHVNPGTGFPMMDA
-363 DVYRQM
+363 SVYRRM
-369 VDLFTREGV
+369 VDLFTKEAI

-391 AAVDAYAAA
+391 TVVDAYADA
-400 LKQWPKQGLRHSLI
+400 LNTWPRQGLRHSLI

-420 DHALGVMADLQK
+420 DHAIDVMADLQK
-432 RYDAGYPETQ
+432 KYDSGYPEAQ

-454 AGWGPERSHKMMPY
+454 AGWGPQRSVKMMPF
-468 ATYVKRGILY
+468 ATYVKRGIVY

-507 FGKAPFGTAEAVD
+507 FGKVPFGTAEAVD
-520 IRTAL
+520 IHIAM

-554 IWDRNPYAVETA
+554 IWDRNPYAVPTA
-566 SLKHMRCL
+566 SLKDMRCM

>member
-1 MPLGGFDMRKWAISG
+1 MRKIAVSG
-16 ALALALAAT
+16 ALALVLAAGA
-25 SAGVGANAKAPAPA
+25 AGAKTVPA

-51 DAKDRVVQAMAIRG
+51 DGRDRVVSAMAIRG
-65 GRIVMLGTDKAVRAF
+65 GRIVALGSDKAIAAF

-103 AHALGGGIDEVAN
+103 AHALEGGIDEVAN
-116 LQLAEAASVADFLAR
+116 LQLGEASSVADFLAR
-131 VKARAAELPPGAWL
+131 VKARAAELPAGAWL

-158 HPPSLAQLDAV
+158 HPPSLAEIDAV

-175 ALSNTT
+175 ALGNTT

-194 AGITAQ
+194 AGVDAK
-200 TPDPAGGRYDKDASG
+200 TPDPAGGRFDKDASG
-215 ALNGVLY
+215 ALTGVIY

-229 DKLVPPVDAATRD
+229 DKLVPPVDAATRA
-242 KGLQH
+242 KGLTH
-247 LIAGALAE
+247 VIEGALSE
-255 GLTGFKDPG
+255 GLTGFKDPRTG
-264 IDRVGWDVYARAA
+264 RLQWDVYAAAA
-277 KAAALPMHV
+277 KQAPLTMHV
-286 CTLVSARTDM
+286 CTLTFAQTDM
-296 MTARAAVDDY
+296 TAARAAVDDY

-312 AAALKGRGLDV
+312 VAAMKGRNLDV

-336 RTAWM
+336 RTAWV
-341 YQPFEAD
+341 YKPFEAD
-348 ASHVNPGMGFPMMGA
+348 AAHANPGTGLPQMVPEI
-363 DVYRQM
+363 YREM
-369 VDLFTREGV
+369 VDLFTREGM

-391 AAVDAYAAA
+391 TVVDAYAAA
-400 LKQWPKQGLRHSLI
+400 LKKWPKQGLRHSLI

-420 DHALGVMADLQK
+420 EHAIGVMAELQK
-432 RYDAGYPETQ
+432 TYDSGYPEAQ

-454 AGWGPERSHKMMPY
+454 AGWGPERSARMMPY

-520 IRTAL
+520 IHTAM

-539 KETGSLE
+539 KDAGSLE

-554 IWDRNPYAVETA
+554 IWDRNPYAVPTA
-566 SLKHMRCL
+566 SLKDMRCL